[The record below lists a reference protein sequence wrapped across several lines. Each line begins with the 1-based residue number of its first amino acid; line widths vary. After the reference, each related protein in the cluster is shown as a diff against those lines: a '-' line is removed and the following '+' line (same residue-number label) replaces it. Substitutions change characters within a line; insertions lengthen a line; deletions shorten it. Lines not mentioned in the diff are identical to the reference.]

1 MFTCKYKKFK
11 NPQMKLS
18 TFIGNPAY
26 LAGAYVLF
34 ANTFL
39 ITTHFSPRNDR
50 QLYAQLYVYVLMFA
64 GLDLFKKQMGWEFPL
79 PLIGLAL
86 NAYKPRPTYELPPD
100 SDSDSDNSVDSAAT
114 EEVCADDFL

>member
-1 MFTCKYKKFK
+1 
-11 NPQMKLS
+11 MKLS

-26 LAGAYVLF
+26 LAGAYVML

-50 QLYAQLYVYVLMFA
+50 QTFAQLYVYVLMFA

-79 PLIGLAL
+79 PLIGLAF
-86 NAYKPRPTYELPPD
+86 NAYKPQQTSHNFELP
-100 SDSDSDNSVDSAAT
+100 SDSDDSDDSDGDIST
-114 EEVCADDFL
+114 DDEVLYA